1 MHAHLVSAPRYFKL
15 GTHAPRASCRTVAV
29 PPIYASLSPEPPT
42 TTAATMAQMQPPPP
56 DLFVLVRPP
65 PSSSRSPLDLQIQLL
80 VPSAARGPPPPPPA
94 PRTSSSVSVT
104 QGGQNSSSTS
114 FDAIAAAS
122 VTGHGGEDSSSTGVG
137 GGAAASDSLSR
148 SPSLRSTRSR
158 SSTRSTATTESG
170 YTSATGTS
178 TGTGSGGRRK
188 VTPLLNLE
196 YHTVLPTV
204 VTDAGTDQR
213 VARFL
218 KRGIELT
225 GLAVLDP
232 IDLATAHAL
241 AASSVPISPVASNQ
255 GSTIASTSAAPPSSS
270 SNGNGTNHG
279 GGFFGRFKR
288 FGANSTTSTSS
299 NPAAKV
305 LSSLTAGSSSSSSAE
320 GPSAYALPLLRTRSS
335 HTASPIIHPSRT
347 SLSTPF
353 DPSHPSTAT
362 TTSDRGYS
370 FQVRKWIRSEF
381 ADASPPKSGFRLE
394 WVRAVRRSP
403 SSRRGGGAG
412 TAATTAGA
420 SRASSLS
427 GRSVEV
433 QVADGATATGLSRP
447 ASDPSDPAAAGEEP
461 NSRSPSRNDDH
472 VDHHQDPA
480 DEINGGGDDDDEEER
495 AWICTLVYPLSG
507 GFAQQHGYGTGR
519 QSTESTRPPPSSSA
533 ASHSTSPTSPPSS
546 SSLPTTRR
554 MHLAT
559 LQPAPHHPKLV
570 STLLLPP
577 TLPSI
582 PIGSYSPQRGLLGG
596 VLGPEDLRDLAMV
609 TAMWVAVR
617 EGLGALEGVVE
628 QMVGSSHTTSA
639 TTTTTATMDGV
650 SGTCPPSSSYPSVP
664 TAEPRTSMS
673 STNARVTTTTTTTT
687 LAEAASPPSAK
698 APPVVVSSP
707 RKSAAPPPPPATSN
721 NSSKGSISSNR
732 RKGAT
737 GIVSGLFGGGG
748 GNGGGGGGTARGSTL
763 GLRERFAA
771 ATAR

>member
-1 MHAHLVSAPRYFKL
+1 MSFTLRAFGARLTSR
-15 GTHAPRASCRTVAV
+15 GTQT
-29 PPIYASLSPEPPT
+29 
-42 TTAATMAQMQPPPP
+42 
-56 DLFVLVRPP
+56 
-65 PSSSRSPLDLQIQLL
+65 
-80 VPSAARGPPPPPPA
+80 
-94 PRTSSSVSVT
+94 
-104 QGGQNSSSTS
+104 
-114 FDAIAAAS
+114 
-122 VTGHGGEDSSSTGVG
+122 
-137 GGAAASDSLSR
+137 
-148 SPSLRSTRSR
+148 
-158 SSTRSTATTESG
+158 
-170 YTSATGTS
+170 
-178 TGTGSGGRRK
+178 
-188 VTPLLNLE
+188 
-196 YHTVLPTV
+196 
-204 VTDAGTDQR
+204 GTDQR

-255 GSTIASTSAAPPSSS
+255 GSTIASTSAATPSSSS
-270 SNGNGTNHG
+270 SNGGNGNNHG

-353 DPSHPSTAT
+353 DPSQPSTAT
-362 TTSDRGYS
+362 SSDRGYS

-403 SSRRGGGAG
+403 SSRRGGGG
-412 TAATTAGA
+412 RAATTAGA

-433 QVADGATATGLSRP
+433 QAADRVTATGLSRP
-447 ASDPSDPAAAGEEP
+447 ASDPSSPAVVDEP
-461 NSRSPSRNDDH
+461 SSSGGPSHNND
-472 VDHHQDPA
+472 A
-480 DEINGGGDDDDEEER
+480 DDRDRTDADADDDDDEEER

-507 GFAQQHGYGTGR
+507 GFAQQHGYGAGR
-519 QSTESTRPPPSSSA
+519 QSTESTRPPPPPSSSA
-533 ASHSTSPTSPPSS
+533 SHPTSPTSPPSS
-546 SSLPTTRR
+546 SSHLPTTRR

-628 QMVGSSHTTSA
+628 QMVGSSN
-639 TTTTTATMDGV
+639 TTTTATATTTEGV
-650 SGTCPPSSSYPSVP
+650 SGTSPPSSYPAVP

-673 STNARVTTTTTTTT
+673 STNARVTTTTTTT

-698 APPVVVSSP
+698 APPVVVVASSSP
-707 RKSAAPPPPPATSN
+707 RKSAAPAPHNNSN
-721 NSSKGSISSNR
+721 NKGSISSNR

-748 GNGGGGGGTARGSTL
+748 GGGGGGARGSSSSSTL

>member
-1 MHAHLVSAPRYFKL
+1 ML
-15 GTHAPRASCRTVAV
+15 
-29 PPIYASLSPEPPT
+29 
-42 TTAATMAQMQPPPP
+42 
-56 DLFVLVRPP
+56 RPP
-65 PSSSRSPLDLQIQLL
+65 RMPF
-80 VPSAARGPPPPPPA
+80 GP
-94 PRTSSSVSVT
+94 RLT
-104 QGGQNSSSTS
+104 
-114 FDAIAAAS
+114 
-122 VTGHGGEDSSSTGVG
+122 
-137 GGAAASDSLSR
+137 
-148 SPSLRSTRSR
+148 
-158 SSTRSTATTESG
+158 
-170 YTSATGTS
+170 
-178 TGTGSGGRRK
+178 SGG
-188 VTPLLNLE
+188 TP
-196 YHTVLPTV
+196 T
-204 VTDAGTDQR
+204 GTDQR

-255 GSTIASTSAAPPSSS
+255 GSTIASTSAAVAAPSSSSS
-270 SNGNGTNHG
+270 SNGNG

-320 GPSAYALPLLRTRSS
+320 GPSTYALPLLRTRSS

-347 SLSTPF
+347 SLSTPSC
-353 DPSHPSTAT
+353 DPSHASTMAT
-362 TTSDRGYS
+362 SSDRGYS

-403 SSRRGGGAG
+403 SSRRGGGG
-412 TAATTAGA
+412 TTTTAAAPAGA

-433 QVADGATATGLSRP
+433 QAPDAMGNAAARPAGLSRP
-447 ASDPSDPAAAGEEP
+447 SSEQSSPTAATDDRPQDRAAED
-461 NSRSPSRNDDH
+461 RDNDD
-472 VDHHQDPA
+472 
-480 DEINGGGDDDDEEER
+480 ERDDDVDEEER
-495 AWICTLVYPLSG
+495 AWICTLVYPLSS
-507 GFAQQHGYGTGR
+507 GFAQHQQHGYGAGR
-519 QSTESTRPPPSSSA
+519 QSTDSTRPPPLSSSSSSA
-533 ASHSTSPTSPPSS
+533 SHATAAPTSPPYSS
-546 SSLPTTRR
+546 SASHPLPTTRR

-628 QMVGSSHTTSA
+628 QMVGSSNMA
-639 TTTTTATMDGV
+639 TTTTTTTTAEGV
-650 SGTCPPSSSYPSVP
+650 SGTAPSFHYNSHHSAQPVG
-664 TAEPRTSMS
+664 EPRTSMS
-673 STNARVTTTTTTTT
+673 STAAAAARMSIS
-687 LAEAASPPSAK
+687 AEEQEAASPPSAK
-698 APPVVVSSP
+698 APPVVVVATSSSP
-707 RKSAAPPPPPATSN
+707 RKAATPSPNNN
-721 NSSKGSISSNR
+721 NSSRGSISSNR
-732 RKGAT
+732 KKGAT

-748 GNGGGGGGTARGSTL
+748 GGGGNNGARGSTL